1 MVSSGR
7 RWLRTTVSLLPTVLG
22 SIVLAV
28 AGLAAVR
35 ECIPVAV
42 LRPCTNEIGSFIQ
55 ALSTI
60 YAVLLAFVVYVV
72 WAQFNETRTLLDR
85 EANELL
91 DLYRTARGFM
101 PETREAI
108 QQELHAYVCD
118 VIGRE
123 WAALARGDDA
133 VIDDVGRRLDRVWS
147 HVTRLE
153 PATDC
158 HVSLFDEVL
167 TRFND
172 LSDCR
177 TNRIS
182 SSRMRIPLALRLLLY
197 FGAVITVGSLYLL
210 AFDSFTLH
218 AIAAG
223 ALAGAVS
230 HILYIVSD
238 LDNPFSGD
246 WQVEPRAFLRVR
258 RYMEM

>member
-1 MVSSGR
+1 MPMPAR
-7 RWLRTTVSLLPTVLG
+7 RWLRTTVALAPAVLG
-22 SIVLAV
+22 SIALAV
-28 AGLAAVR
+28 AGLAVVR
-35 ECIPVAV
+35 AYLPVEA
-42 LRPCTNEIGSFIQ
+42 LRPSSNEVGSFIQ

-72 WAQFNETRTLLDR
+72 WGQFNETRTLLDR

-108 QQELHAYVCD
+108 QRELHAYVCD

-123 WAALARGDDA
+123 WAALAIGDDA
-133 VIDDVGRRLDRVWS
+133 VIEDVGRRLDRVWA

-158 HVSLFDEVL
+158 HISLFDEVL

-172 LSDCR
+172 LSDSR
-177 TNRIS
+177 TNRIA

-197 FGAVITVGSLYLL
+197 AGAVSTVGAMYLL

-218 AIAAG
+218 AISAG
-223 ALAGAVS
+223 ALAGAIS
-230 HILYIVSD
+230 HVLYIVSD
-238 LDNPFSGD
+238 LDNPFTGD
-246 WQVEPRAFLRVR
+246 WQVDARAFERVR
-258 RYMEM
+258 RYMES